1 MDLLVVLT
9 TKSFIIFNLKGPD
22 SKPSIAH
29 LNNDL
34 FTEAEMKNTKNI
46 KI

>member
-1 MDLLVVLT
+1 MDFLVVLT
-9 TKSFIIFNLKGPD
+9 TKSLIIFNLKGPE

-29 LNNDL
+29 INNDL
-34 FTEAEMKNTKNI
+34 FTEDEINDTKNI

>member
-1 MDLLVVLT
+1 MDFLVVLT
-9 TKSFIIFNLKGPD
+9 TKSLIIFNLKGSE

-29 LNNDL
+29 INNDL
-34 FTEAEMKNTKNI
+34 FTEDEINDTKNI